1 MRSVL
6 LVFVLLLFT
15 FLVACDEGSVVDPPP
30 LVKGM
35 LSGQVWHRIHPE
47 QVLEG
52 VEVSWGDASDVSDA
66 EGRYELSALEA
77 GVDSLRLRLG
87 GFHGEAEW
95 IEIDGDSLS
104 QGFTLMPIDT
114 IPPIPISTFTAETF
128 EGAQILLTWEAPE
141 DETRTSFVLWKSPG
155 DPHYQVLPNDQREFL
170 DIQVAPLRDYHYQLQ
185 CRDAYG
191 NLSEAVE
198 LDAEV
203 DTYPTFSEIQVLA
216 GADFSQIPLGW
227 TENMD
232 PDFSR
237 YKVYRSESSN
247 ADSLDLLVYEGATNS
262 FTDMDLLPNDVFS
275 YRVYSFDESGNVSTG
290 TRSEIDAAA
299 QIYLPDYEENSS
311 LVAHPDGESCWVVG
325 RSSGDIHHVNGAG
338 EELGFLDPSIGPAL
352 WVFKAAGDE
361 AVGVSVNSNPAS
373 ISHVRVDPFE
383 EIDGSMTT
391 LSALSDVA
399 WVDAETVLVSSVTA
413 GPPIFV
419 SLDGFELGDTL
430 HLLDD
435 TFLRG
440 ILAVDP
446 VTQILYIADAP
457 SGGRLRAV
465 DIDADPVI
473 LQEVALPGSPVDI
486 GLNGD
491 GEIVISY
498 IGPGRV
504 ERRLLADLEQIV
516 ASSDLLGS
524 PDRIFLSSDKT
535 QLWYSDF
542 ETHGIFGVDLE
553 TFETIGELESIGIG
567 LDIQVTGS
575 ATRLFVGQ
583 TGDLVNILS
592 LDRGND

>member
-1 MRSVL
+1 
-6 LVFVLLLFT
+6 
-15 FLVACDEGSVVDPPP
+15 
-30 LVKGM
+30 
-35 LSGQVWHRIHPE
+35 
-47 QVLEG
+47 
-52 VEVSWGDASDVSDA
+52 VS
-66 EGRYELSALEA
+66 
-77 GVDSLRLRLG
+77 
-87 GFHGEAEW
+87 
-95 IEIDGDSLS
+95 
-104 QGFTLMPIDT
+104 
-114 IPPIPISTFTAETF
+114 
-128 EGAQILLTWEAPE
+128 
-141 DETRTSFVLWKSPG
+141 
-155 DPHYQVLPNDQREFL
+155 
-170 DIQVAPLRDYHYQLQ
+170 
-185 CRDAYG
+185 
-191 NLSEAVE
+191 
-198 LDAEV
+198 
-203 DTYPTFSEIQVLA
+203 
-216 GADFSQIPLGW
+216 
-227 TENMD
+227 
-232 PDFSR
+232 
-237 YKVYRSESSN
+237 
-247 ADSLDLLVYEGATNS
+247 
-262 FTDMDLLPNDVFS
+262 
-275 YRVYSFDESGNVSTG
+275 
-290 TRSEIDAAA
+290 
-299 QIYLPDYEENSS
+299 
-311 LVAHPDGESCWVVG
+311 
-325 RSSGDIHHVNGAG
+325 
-338 EELGFLDPSIGPAL
+338 
-352 WVFKAAGDE
+352 
-361 AVGVSVNSNPAS
+361 
-373 ISHVRVDPFE
+373 VDPFE